1 LNWPFYQNPAH
12 LLSITT
18 TKTGQP
24 IENLIGLAIAQRIIS
39 AASEGRK
46 FKVIVIV
53 PAVPYVTLQLCW
65 LNHCYNL
72 CSDPDS

>member
-1 LNWPFYQNPAH
+1 MSAEH
-12 LLSITT
+12 GSITT

-24 IENLIGLAIAQRIIS
+24 VENLIGHAIAQRIIS

-53 PAVPYVTLQLCW
+53 PAVP
-65 LNHCYNL
+65 
-72 CSDPDS
+72 